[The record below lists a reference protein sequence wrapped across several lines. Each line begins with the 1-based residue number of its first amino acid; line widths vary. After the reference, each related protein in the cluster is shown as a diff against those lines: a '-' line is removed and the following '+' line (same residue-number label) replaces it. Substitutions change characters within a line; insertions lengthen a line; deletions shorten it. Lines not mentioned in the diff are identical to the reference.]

1 MVGAVG
7 VFAEPSMLTS
17 VRGGK
22 IVGPEEPELTK
33 GELGLENEVL
43 FVFIGG

>member
-7 VFAEPSMLTS
+7 MFTEPGVLVG
-17 VRGGK
+17 VRGGE
-22 IVGPEEPELTK
+22 IVGPEKPELTK